1 MLSGAAGPV
10 VTEFWDIIGENTLRT
25 EADVDAALERV
36 SARLALLPT
45 YDLLN
50 FVDGL
55 HEALFRLDR
64 KECAEIQVSVR
75 DLVIPQSEDSF
86 LYARC
91 ACVLAGRKVFE
102 EVLATGEGFG
112 RFTVPELQAEE
123 LLYLAAE
130 HYEAKM
136 GFPMEHRRTFP
147 IDMMSNRDGWTEHG

>member
-1 MLSGAAGPV
+1 M

-25 EADVDAALERV
+25 EADVDAALARV
-36 SARLALLPT
+36 SARLAPLPT

-64 KECAEIQVSVR
+64 RQFAEIPVFVR
-75 DLVIPQSEDSF
+75 DLVIPQSEDGF
-86 LYARC
+86 QYARC
-91 ACVLAGRKVFE
+91 ACVLAGRRVFE
-102 EVLATGEGFG
+102 EVLATGEGFEP
-112 RFTVPELQAEE
+112 FTVPELQSER
-123 LLYLAAE
+123 LLYLAGE

-147 IDMMSNRDGWTEHG
+147 IDMMSNPDGWDSH